1 MTAPKLVSTLG
12 PIGGT
17 TVRQP
22 EGIAGETSAP
32 AGLEPLNV
40 GFLNRPSRKKKTL
53 PGWTG
58 MPEYQHDDLAPKHT
72 LTVSFSNGRA
82 IRVNFRSYADFRQ
95 LSDLI
100 GNEDDAKHFPYQYS
114 VEEFST
120 IVAQSIS
127 PVRKSLWY
135 PKAEIE
141 HYANKRYISDRPLL
155 PKYPIYIISKGRWKN
170 PLTAAALEQC
180 GVPYHIV
187 VEPQEYDKYAD
198 VISSEKI
205 LVTPFSNLGQ
215 GSTPVRNW
223 VWEHSLAAGADRHWV
238 LDDNL
243 YMFLRF
249 NRNLKVP
256 VADGTIFRLAESF
269 VDRYSNVAISGFNY
283 LHFIERKKGDRY
295 PPFRLNTRIYSCI
308 LIQNDIP
315 YRWRGKY
322 NEDTDLCIRAL
333 KDGWVTMLFNAFLA
347 DKTTTMRMPGGN
359 TDELYAGNGWSLGRT
374 TELTPAMQKAVLEK
388 AVTLQKMHPD
398 IVQVKKKWGR
408 WHHEVDYS
416 QFRLNELELAD
427 SNWEVFDEADD
438 FGFRLIDVVP
448 NRRRAERPNQRQQ
461 KIDLEGDKSNGL

>member
-1 MTAPKLVSTLG
+1 MMRLGRRLVPTLG

-17 TVRQP
+17 SVRQP
-22 EGIAGETSAP
+22 EGIAGETRAP
-32 AGLEPLNV
+32 AGLEPLFP
-40 GFLNRPSRKKKTL
+40 GLLNRPSKRKKPPL
-53 PGWTG
+53 LDWTG
-58 MPEYQHDDLAPKHT
+58 MPDYQHDDLAPKHA
-72 LTVSFSNGRA
+72 LTVNFPDGRA
-82 IRVNFRSYADFRQ
+82 LKVNFRNSAD
-95 LSDLI
+95 LAELASLI
-100 GNEDDAKHFPYQYS
+100 GHRDGSNRFAYPYT
-114 VEEFST
+114 VEEFS
-120 IVAQSIS
+120 IVVGQSIS
-127 PVRKSLWY
+127 ATRRSLWY

-141 HYANKRYISDRPLL
+141 HYANKRYISDRPML
-155 PKYPIYIISKGRWKN
+155 PKYPIYVISKGRWKN
-170 PLTAAALEQC
+170 PLTAMALEEC
-180 GVPYHIV
+180 GVPYQIV

-198 VISSEKI
+198 VISAEKI

-223 VWEHSLAAGADRHWV
+223 VWEHSISAGAARHWV

-249 NRNLKVP
+249 NHNLKVP

-269 VDRYSNVAISGFNY
+269 VDRYSNVAISGLNY
-283 LHFIERKKGDRY
+283 LHFIERKKGNRY
-295 PPFRLNTRIYSCI
+295 PPVRLNTRIYSCI

-374 TELTPAMQKAVLEK
+374 TELTPAMQDAVLEK
-388 AVTLQKMHPD
+388 AETLRLMHPD
-398 IVQVKKKWGR
+398 IVEVKQKWGR

-416 QFRLNELELAD
+416 GFRGNALELAD
-427 SNWEVFDEADD
+427 SPEDVFDQSDD

-448 NRRRAERPNQRQQ
+448 RRRRAPRPSQRQHA
-461 KIDLEGDKSNGL
+461 IEI

>member
-1 MTAPKLVSTLG
+1 
-12 PIGGT
+12 
-17 TVRQP
+17 
-22 EGIAGETSAP
+22 
-32 AGLEPLNV
+32 
-40 GFLNRPSRKKKTL
+40 
-53 PGWTG
+53 
-58 MPEYQHDDLAPKHT
+58 MPEYQHEDLGPKHV
-72 LTVSFSNGRA
+72 LSVKFPEGRSLK
-82 IRVNFRSYADFRQ
+82 VNFRNHEDFAE
-95 LSDLI
+95 LSKLI
-100 GNEDDAKHFPYQYS
+100 GSKHGAKECFYPYT
-114 VEEFST
+114 VDEFA
-120 IVAQSIS
+120 IVVRQSIS
-127 PVRKSLWY
+127 AVRKSLWY

-141 HYANKRYISDRPLL
+141 HYADKRYVSDRPLL
-155 PKYPIYIISKGRWKN
+155 PKYPVYVISKGRWKN
-170 PLTAAALEQC
+170 PLTAMALEEC
-180 GVPYHIV
+180 GVPYRIV
-187 VEPQEYDKYAD
+187 VEPQEYDKYSD
-198 VISSEKI
+198 VISSDKI

-223 VWEHSLAAGADRHWV
+223 VWEHSISIGAQRHWV

-295 PPFRLNTRIYSCI
+295 PPVRLNTRIYSCI

-333 KDGWVTMLFNAFLA
+333 KDGWVTMIFNAFLA

-359 TDELYAGNGWSLGRT
+359 TDELYAGQGFSLGRT
-374 TELTPAMQKAVLEK
+374 TELTQAMHDAVLEK
-388 AVTLQKMHPD
+388 ALTLQKMHPD

-416 QFRLNELELAD
+416 PFRDNELKDAD
-427 SNWEVFDEADD
+427 PNEDAFDQADD

-448 NRRRAERPNQRQQ
+448 KRKRAPLGNQRQQ
-461 KIDLEGDKSNGL
+461 KLQIEDAADG